1 MFNQEPD
8 DSLQKE
14 IMNRGIA
21 GNELLVKSET
31 AVGEWCFS
39 DKRHHSRHDSPSFI
53 SAHSRVLALP
63 PNERTCMNTMRS
75 FQSKLYESILKSG
88 NHTSNVFTLIVN
100 NKAYQVEAR
109 RTVIGIE

>member
-1 MFNQEPD
+1 
-8 DSLQKE
+8 
-14 IMNRGIA
+14 
-21 GNELLVKSET
+21 
-31 AVGEWCFS
+31 
-39 DKRHHSRHDSPSFI
+39 
-53 SAHSRVLALP
+53 
-63 PNERTCMNTMRS
+63 MNTMRS